1 VLVSNTSAAHWC
13 LTVVF
18 EITVETSDP
27 RKLTQSVLQ
36 IIDLLDMYQAEL
48 ARVLQLKCGDIGEL
62 ASARRCLEAGTGSWE
77 RALLFVQFYRLLHD
91 RMNADGVAM
100 RHWLRV
106 ENAGL
111 GGVPH
116 LMIVDDDRLADVV
129 RYLEN
134 AG

>member
-1 VLVSNTSAAHWC
+1 M
-13 LTVVF
+13 VF
-18 EITVETSDP
+18 KIADDTSDP

-36 IIDLLDMYQAEL
+36 VIALLDMYQAEL
-48 ARVLQLKCGDIGEL
+48 ARVLRMKCGDIGEL
-62 ASARRCLEAGTGSWE
+62 ASAQRSLETGTGHWQQ
-77 RALLFVQFYRLLHD
+77 ALLFVQFYRLLYD
-91 RMNADGVAM
+91 RMNGDGVAM

-111 GGVPH
+111 GGIPH

-129 RYLEN
+129 SYLEN